1 MKKWMYVIFPAAML
15 GIFLI
20 FYFSAAKKAELKE
33 QQRAAEVA
41 KQKDDEAA
49 KKRIAE
55 DKARVDAA
63 KRSAE
68 RLADEAKKDADKIA
82 KWQGDSKRIQDD
94 TDKSLADASRY
105 QNEVSKSEIVLDTT
119 RKAKDKASR
128 DAFDLL
134 KQVERAKVDRRS
146 AEIEIQRLT
155 EMVARKASES
165 AMTRPVVSA
174 ASATP

>member
-1 MKKWMYVIFPAAML
+1 MKKWMYVIFPSAML
-15 GIFLI
+15 GIFLV

-33 QQRAAEVA
+33 QQHAALVA
-41 KQKDDEAA
+41 KQKADDAD

-55 DKARVDAA
+55 EKARVDAE

-68 RLADEAKKDADKIA
+68 RAAEEAKKEAEKIA
-82 KWQGDSKRIQDD
+82 KWQADSKRIQDD
-94 TDKSLADASRY
+94 TDKSLADADKY
-105 QNEVSKSEIVLDTT
+105 QKEVSKLEIELDTL
-119 RKAKDKASR
+119 RKSKDKASR

-134 KQVERAKVDRRS
+134 KQVERAKVDRRN

-165 AMTRPVVSA
+165 SMTRPGVA
-174 ASATP
+174 AATP

>member
-1 MKKWMYVIFPAAML
+1 MYVIFPAAML
-15 GIFLI
+15 GIFLA

-33 QQRAAEVA
+33 QQHAAEIA
-41 KQKDDEAA
+41 KQKADETE

-55 DKARVDAA
+55 DKARADAE
-63 KRSAE
+63 KRAGERAAE
-68 RLADEAKKDADKIA
+68 EAKKEADKIA

-94 TDKSLADASRY
+94 TDKSFADADKY
-105 QNEVSKSEIVLDTT
+105 QKEVARLEIELDTI

-128 DAFDLL
+128 EAFDLL
-134 KQVERAKVDRRS
+134 KQVERSKVDRRN

-165 AMTRPVVSA
+165 SMTRPSVA
-174 ASATP
+174 AVATP